1 MKVETRELTM
11 DADTINIT
19 VVYGSVFTLTFSG
32 RKPADNKFALSLTQ
46 QLAENM
52 EEFGTDLV
60 EFLHENE
67 K

>member
-32 RKPADNKFALSLTQ
+32 RKPADNKFALS
-46 QLAENM
+46 
-52 EEFGTDLV
+52 
-60 EFLHENE
+60 
-67 K
+67 